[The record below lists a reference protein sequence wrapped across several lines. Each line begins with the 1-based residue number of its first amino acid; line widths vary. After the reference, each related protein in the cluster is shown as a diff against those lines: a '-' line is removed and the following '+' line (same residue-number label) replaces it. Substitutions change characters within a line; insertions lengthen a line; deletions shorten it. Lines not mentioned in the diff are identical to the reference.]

1 MLRVGIDTGGT
12 FTDLVAVWD
21 GGSSRAKVASTP
33 DDPVQAVLAA
43 IETAGLDPAEIDLLV
58 VGTTLGTNAL
68 LQRRGARVAYLATKG
83 FEDVPFIQ
91 RGNRPAHYDL
101 HWRKPKPFLERERSF
116 GVTERVAHDG
126 TTVAEL
132 DVEQLDDVLAE
143 IEQLEVDAV
152 AVTFLF
158 SYLAPGHEAAAG
170 ARVRERLPGVSVSL
184 SHEVA
189 PVWREYERSVTTIA
203 DAYLKPL
210 LGQFV
215 AALGSRLEARGFRGR
230 TSLLKSNGGLQLDH
244 EAARRPVELS
254 LSGLAGGVNGGLR
267 FAPPGGDV
275 VTLDMGGTSCDL
287 AIVPGGV
294 PRLAPGYE
302 PEFGL
307 PLAFPTIDVSAIGA
321 GGGSIAWIDDGGF
334 LRVGPRSAGADPG
347 PAAYG
352 KGGTEPTL
360 TDANLVL
367 GRLPENFLGGDLP
380 LDAEAARA
388 SLVPLARTLDG
399 TVEAAALAVVR
410 VANENM
416 AAAIRE
422 RTVERGLDVRPYT
435 LVAFGGAG
443 PLHACA
449 LARMLGLE
457 RVLVPPQ
464 PGLCSALGAVT
475 AELRSDRIATGYF
488 RSDSLD
494 ADGLSALV
502 ARLRAEAS
510 EELRAEGLD
519 EEPALAT
526 RLGLRYVGQNYE
538 HDVDVPG
545 GDLDR
550 ARLEAAFA
558 EFEQL
563 HDSFYGYNL
572 RGQAIELV
580 EIAVT
585 ARAPSSAPPPIAGS
599 LDPAPAPA
607 HRRPLTLADGVVDA
621 VVAAR
626 SSLAAGDAIAG
637 PAVIEDYDS
646 TVLLEPGDLATV
658 LADRTLSIAVARK
671 DPRE

>member
-1 MLRVGIDTGGT
+1 MLRVGVDTGGT

-21 GGSSRAKVASTP
+21 GGSARAKVASTP
-33 DDPVQAVLAA
+33 DDPVRAVLAA
-43 IETAGLDPAEIDLLV
+43 IEAAGLDPAVIDLLV
-58 VGTTLGTNAL
+58 LGTTLGTNAL
-68 LQRRGARVAYLATKG
+68 LQRRGACVAYLGTEG

-91 RGNRPAHYDL
+91 RGNRPAPYDL
-101 HWRKPKPFLERERSF
+101 HWRKPQPFLERERCF
-116 GVTERVAHDG
+116 GVAERIAHDG
-126 TTVAEL
+126 TAVAEL
-132 DVEQLDDVLAE
+132 DVEQLDEVLAE
-143 IEQLEVDAV
+143 VEQLEVDAV
-152 AVTFLF
+152 AVSFLF
-158 SYLAPGHEAAAG
+158 SYLAPGHEVAAG
-170 ARVRERLPGVSVSL
+170 ARVRERLPGVVVSL

-215 AALGSRLEARGFRGR
+215 ASLGSALEARGFKGR
-230 TSLLKSNGGLQLDH
+230 TSLLKSNGGLQPDRD
-244 EAARRPVELS
+244 AARRPVELS
-254 LSGLAGGVNGGLR
+254 LSGLAGGVSGGLR

-294 PRLAPGYE
+294 PRLAAGYE

-307 PLAFPTIDVSAIGA
+307 PLAFPTIDVSTIGA

-334 LRVGPRSAGADPG
+334 LRVGPRSAGAEPG

-367 GRLPENFLGGDLP
+367 CRLPENFLGGDLP

-388 SLVPLARTLDG
+388 SLGPLARALEG

-422 RTVERGLDVRPYT
+422 RTVERGLDVRRYT
-435 LVAFGGAG
+435 LIAFGGAG

-457 RVLVPPQ
+457 RVLVPPH
-464 PGLCSALGAVT
+464 PGLCSALGAAT
-475 AELRSDRIATGYF
+475 AELRSDRISTGYF

-494 ADGLSALV
+494 TDGLAALV

-510 EELRAEGLD
+510 DELQCEGL
-519 EEPALAT
+519 EGKARLTT

-538 HDVDVPG
+538 HEVEVLD

-558 EFEQL
+558 EFEKL

-580 EIAVT
+580 EVAVT
-585 ARAPSSAPPPIAGS
+585 ARVPSSVPSSGADGLDAAPTAS
-599 LDPAPAPA
+599 Q
-607 HRRPLTLADGVVDA
+607 RRPLALAFGVVDA
-621 VVAAR
+621 CVVPR
-626 SSLAAGDAIAG
+626 SSLAVGDSLSG
-637 PAVIEDYDS
+637 PAVLEDYDS
-646 TVLLEPGDLATV
+646 TVLLEPGDWATV
-658 LADRTLSIAVARK
+658 QPDRTLSIDVPRK